1 ARFCLP
7 PCPSRHRSRLPV
19 PTRRSSDLSGPE
31 ILDALDHTGVEEL
44 ETALDEDLLCEGVT
58 DLHGWALRGL
68 RVVEGFGSEDRGAA
82 DAVATGAGAEEHD
95 LVAQPRGVGQADVFV
110 AQHTHGEGVDQRVA
124 LVDGIEDG

>member
-1 ARFCLP
+1 LLGSEGLIPQKHVVEGDVHPAVAVGGQLRGSAR
-7 PCPSRHRSRLPV
+7 
-19 PTRRSSDLSGPE
+19 DASGPE

-82 DAVATGAGAEEHD
+82 DARSEEHTSELQSRFD
-95 LVAQPRGVGQADVFV
+95 LVCRLLLEKKKQ
-110 AQHTHGEGVDQRVA
+110 
-124 LVDGIEDG
+124 

>member
-82 DAVATGAGAEEHD
+82 DARSEEHTSELQSRFD
-95 LVAQPRGVGQADVFV
+95 LVCRLLLEKKKQ
-110 AQHTHGEGVDQRVA
+110 
-124 LVDGIEDG
+124 

>member
-1 ARFCLP
+1 RLRHEDLLGSEGLIPQKHVVEGDVHPAVAVGGQLRGSAR
-7 PCPSRHRSRLPV
+7 
-19 PTRRSSDLSGPE
+19 DASGPE

-95 LVAQPRGVGQADVFV
+95 LVAQPRGVGQAD
-110 AQHTHGEGVDQRVA
+110 
-124 LVDGIEDG
+124 